1 MVNKLSIVLRACFTK
16 QCDNG
21 IIHLKLLNIAV
32 NHYVQEVFSLID
44 HVVIFAKRTD
54 ARKSRF

>member
-1 MVNKLSIVLRACFTK
+1 MPILRACFIK
-16 QCDNG
+16 QCDNRM
-21 IIHLKLLNIAV
+21 IDLKLLNIAV
-32 NHYVQEVFSLID
+32 NHYVQEVISLID

>member
-1 MVNKLSIVLRACFTK
+1 MPILRACFIK
-16 QCDNG
+16 QCDNRM
-21 IIHLKLLNIAV
+21 IDLKLLNIAV